1 MNQYQRLKLYIACF
15 FKDLKWKLCADKQ
28 IEEFEQSL
36 VPEESVSGAEVK
48 LIEDIIFMD
57 EEEQKEQK
65 PALEPR
71 RTMLFISGRRRR
83 CNFLNAWWYR
93 RAILRNYHWGKQRGF
108 TEYVADPYS
117 PFGLLAM
124 ETLGRLKRS
133 GEKLLLYSVHSCHV
147 GQRRSYR
154 LIPGATRN
162 GATAARRLALIVG
175 LLDHQKHQVI
185 DPLPSAPAAVHG
197 PGQSALHSQQRRPLF
212 R

>member
-1 MNQYQRLKLYIACF
+1 MG
-15 FKDLKWKLCADKQ
+15 D
-28 IEEFEQSL
+28 
-36 VPEESVSGAEVK
+36 AEVK
-48 LIEDIIFMD
+48 LIEDIISMD

-154 LIPGATRN
+154 LIPETGLEVLFLENAVCDYIYRQLIPEEVPEAVFTNVGAFCTEGGILISKRWIP
-162 GATAARRLALIVG
+162 AWLLAAWE
-175 LLDHQKHQVI
+175 K
-185 DPLPSAPAAVHG
+185 P
-197 PGQSALHSQQRRPLF
+197 
-212 R
+212 

>member
-1 MNQYQRLKLYIACF
+1 
-15 FKDLKWKLCADKQ
+15 
-28 IEEFEQSL
+28 
-36 VPEESVSGAEVK
+36 
-48 LIEDIIFMD
+48 
-57 EEEQKEQK
+57 
-65 PALEPR
+65 
-71 RTMLFISGRRRR
+71 MLFISGRRRR

-154 LIPGATRN
+154 LIPETGLEVLFLENAVCDYIYRQLIPEEVPEEVFTNVGAFCTEGGILISKRWIP
-162 GATAARRLALIVG
+162 AWLLAAWE
-175 LLDHQKHQVI
+175 K
-185 DPLPSAPAAVHG
+185 P
-197 PGQSALHSQQRRPLF
+197 
-212 R
+212 